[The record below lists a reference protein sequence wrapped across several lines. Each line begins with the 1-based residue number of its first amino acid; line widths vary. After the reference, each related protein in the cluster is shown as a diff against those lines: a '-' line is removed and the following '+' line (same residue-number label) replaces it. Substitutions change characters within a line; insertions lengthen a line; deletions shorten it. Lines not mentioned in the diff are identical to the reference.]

1 MSKVAVGNV
10 KLERFVTKGFLR
22 LYATQHGQLP
32 LQFVDGAVISGLCK
46 FVSS

>member
-32 LQFVDGAVISGLCK
+32 LQFVDGARYIRTMQIRQ
-46 FVSS
+46 